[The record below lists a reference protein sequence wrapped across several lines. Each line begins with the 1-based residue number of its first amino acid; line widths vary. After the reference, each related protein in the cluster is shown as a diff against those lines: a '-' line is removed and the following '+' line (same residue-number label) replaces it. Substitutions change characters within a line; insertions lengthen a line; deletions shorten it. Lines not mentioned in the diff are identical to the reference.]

1 MGEQTQTENAERPLD
16 NNAYHV
22 LAMLFAPV
30 VAKAFQDTRKR
41 KEAVINPEGGFPIRL
56 KNGIAIHVEPIE
68 FGKIQMNTQ
77 A

>member
-1 MGEQTQTENAERPLD
+1 
-16 NNAYHV
+16 
-22 LAMLFAPV
+22 MLFAPV